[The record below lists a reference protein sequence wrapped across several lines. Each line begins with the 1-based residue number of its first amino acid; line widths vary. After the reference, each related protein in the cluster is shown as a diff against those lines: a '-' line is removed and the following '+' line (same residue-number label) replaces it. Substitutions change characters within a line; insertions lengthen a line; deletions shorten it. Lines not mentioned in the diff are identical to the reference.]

1 MAHVNEFQDM
11 TIQTEFYVVGSNRT
25 SSKNSNM
32 KLKGSDRTAL
42 YVDFNITFTK
52 MPCNYLTVDYYD
64 VFGTRDLD
72 INDKIKLNTFGKQDG
87 HVSSTKAMISTST
100 GRRLLQIDP
109 EDKEDPLDLMPNDGP
124 TVIELKDLEEMAK
137 VDGKESEIHPSAIM
151 IKIGDEERHVV
162 PGGGEHQVIQDD
174 HPVHKKSEGKA
185 QLLETK
191 EQFDTF
197 VHENDI
203 AFVNFFAPW
212 CHWCRQFAPVWD
224 ATSNTIRE
232 LDEPFAKRTK
242 LAKVNC
248 ETSPKICQ
256 DHQVR
261 AFPTVKIYRAG
272 STITHKQYVGDRT
285 VSAIVS
291 YARNLP
297 MDPDSSTQFG
307 PEMIKKQRTESC
319 VAWRQTKNCDPNGIR
334 ESENDAGCKTEI
346 KSGASGYCECKDGI
360 HASPVKCV
368 RGVRALCSSVV
379 FEREAREF

>member
-1 MAHVNEFQDM
+1 MAVAHVNEFQEM

-100 GRRLLQIDP
+100 GRHLLQIDP

-137 VDGKESEIHPSAIM
+137 VDGKESEIHPSAVV
-151 IKIGDEERHVV
+151 IKIGEEERHVV
-162 PGGGEHQVIQDD
+162 PGGGEHQLIKVD
-174 HPVHKKSEGKA
+174 HPVRSVRARSARIFNHTPKISLQLLTRRARTQVHKKTEGKA
-185 QLLETK
+185 QLLETT

-224 ATSNTIRE
+224 AASNTMRE
-232 LDEPFAKRTK
+232 LDEPFAKRT
-242 LAKVNC
+242 C
-248 ETSPKICQ
+248 
-256 DHQVR
+256 
-261 AFPTVKIYRAG
+261 
-272 STITHKQYVGDRT
+272 
-285 VSAIVS
+285 
-291 YARNLP
+291 
-297 MDPDSSTQFG
+297 
-307 PEMIKKQRTESC
+307 
-319 VAWRQTKNCDPNGIR
+319 
-334 ESENDAGCKTEI
+334 
-346 KSGASGYCECKDGI
+346 
-360 HASPVKCV
+360 
-368 RGVRALCSSVV
+368 GVRAWCSRNSLL
-379 FEREAREF
+379 FH